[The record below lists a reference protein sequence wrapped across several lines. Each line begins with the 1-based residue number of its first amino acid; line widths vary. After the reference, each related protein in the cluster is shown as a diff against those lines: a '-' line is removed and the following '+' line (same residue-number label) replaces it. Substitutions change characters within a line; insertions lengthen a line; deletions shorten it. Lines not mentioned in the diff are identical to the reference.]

1 MINVSMMT
9 RRMKRGKKARTYVE
23 PQNFPHSSKS
33 KVSEISDNETSAAI
47 KPYYP
52 YSNDY
57 SYSEDCPCS
66 NGRQT

>member
-47 KPYYP
+47 RP
-52 YSNDY
+52 
-57 SYSEDCPCS
+57 
-66 NGRQT
+66 

>member
-1 MINVSMMT
+1 
-9 RRMKRGKKARTYVE
+9 MKRGKKTRTYVE
-23 PQNFPHSSKS
+23 PQNFPQSSKS

-47 KPYYP
+47 RSYYP
-52 YSNDY
+52 YSTDY